1 MSRAQRRCAGG
12 KIVVTRGQIEHLAA
26 ASTQTWQRPPTDAEL
41 KGLIDDRVRDEV
53 YCREAMALG
62 LDKDDTV
69 IRRRLRQKMEFVSDD
84 IGSPTEPTDAEFH
97 RLPGG
102 ASRRV

>member
-1 MSRAQRRCAGG
+1 MIR
-12 KIVVTRGQIEHLAA
+12 
-26 ASTQTWQRPPTDAEL
+26 
-41 KGLIDDRVRDEV
+41 DRVREEV

-84 IGSPTEPTDAEFH
+84 IAAQAEPTDADLNAYLQAHPEAF
-97 RLPGG
+97 RVEQRFTFSQVYLNPGQ
-102 ASRRV
+102 ARRRTSRATPRNCSRS